1 MRIKM
6 NFNIILIIIAAG
18 GIAIDQITKIIVSST
33 MQLNDTLPII
43 KDVLHITYIRNEG
56 AAFGMLSDHRW
67 IFMTASAIAIVAL
80 CVYLFRF
87 SKDTKLIKIGIALI
101 VSGGIGNMI
110 DRTVLGYVVDMIDF
124 RLINFYVFNVAD
136 ACVSVGAAVLILGII
151 LNEVKAIKEKKVAGQ
166 NDNGGK

>member
-1 MRIKM
+1 M

>member
-1 MRIKM
+1 M
-6 NFNIILIIIAAG
+6 
-18 GIAIDQITKIIVSST
+18 DQITKIIVSAN

-56 AAFGMLSDHRW
+56 AAFGMLSNHRW

-87 SKDTKLIKIGIALI
+87 SKDTKLIKVGIALI
-101 VSGGIGNMI
+101 ISGGIGNMI

-151 LNEVKAIKEKKVAGQ
+151 LNEVRSIKAKKAGEQ
-166 NDNGGK
+166 NDVSGK

>member
-1 MRIKM
+1 M
-6 NFNIILIIIAAG
+6 NFNVILIIIAAG
-18 GIAIDQITKIIVSST
+18 GIAVDQITKIIVSAN

-56 AAFGMLSDHRW
+56 AAFGMLSNHRW

-87 SKDTKLIKIGIALI
+87 SKDTKLIKVGIALI
-101 VSGGIGNMI
+101 ISGGIGNMI

-151 LNEVKAIKEKKVAGQ
+151 LLIMRLCARW
-166 NDNGGK
+166 

>member
-1 MRIKM
+1 M

-56 AAFGMLSDHRW
+56 AAFGMLSNHRW

>member
-1 MRIKM
+1 M
-6 NFNIILIIIAAG
+6 NFNVILIIIAAG
-18 GIAIDQITKIIVSST
+18 GIAVDQITKIIVSAN

-56 AAFGMLSDHRW
+56 AAFGMLSNHRW

-87 SKDTKLIKIGIALI
+87 SKDTKLIKVGIALI
-101 VSGGIGNMI
+101 ISGGIGNMI

-151 LNEVKAIKEKKVAGQ
+151 LNEVRSIKAKKAGEQ
-166 NDNGGK
+166 NDVSGK